1 MRNIF
6 SDKEQTNNLFNQEKN
21 MATKQDIQDLSNQIS
36 AISASLDSVSENL
49 SQYITSMGKNI
60 TTGQINA
67 LQAAISILEATNAKL
82 TSANITSLTV
92 SGMSSLATLTANLAT
107 IASDLNVGGNVD
119 INGNIKASNATFEE
133 ITATTANIANWT
145 VENLTANKITA
156 TEIDVDSIK
165 SNGTVS
171 ANNIESTTATIG
183 NLSGNEIT
191 ANKVTVSNELS
202 SGLGTFDEVKVE
214 NIHWKESVDYPNTTE
229 VYLTV
234 PHFENGTYYL
244 RANGPTKTLFTVEI
258 LNSVDNFFVRW
269 SQALV
274 GYISTMYKIGND
286 SNAQICIHIKNIENV
301 AFTLEYAT
309 VCATP
314 NVSAPVGSVNPPS
327 AYGTRYP
334 VIYKDGNKFFR
345 LVDLANQG
353 SDHHIL
359 SKVSTNVYDDATF
372 TYTFDG
378 TENVIYYD
386 YIPDQSLNKN
396 DNVQFNK
403 IVTSES
409 SATSSDISK
418 DLTVGEKVK
427 LPNIYN
433 GPALTEEEKAALPD
447 DTLLIDTNVI
457 SRKTTKAGTVQI
469 KPFVPYDEN
478 NVSENRPLVYD
489 QVNDVLKKATGDIDI
504 PGNLTVGGNTKL
516 TGDTFIS
523 GDLTVSGT
531 VHSIDQEEIVADG
544 DTVTL
549 RANNNLPLATGQVS
563 GIVVNKYNGT
573 DNLTVATG
581 NDGTL
586 RVGTAEGTDT
596 TYTNIALNHSDG
608 KYYTYENNTYTL
620 LDPQPNGNMTSW
632 TGKDV
637 VGGYTHYATAV
648 FTVIDTTTLSPI
660 ATRDEEENMN
670 DGGVVVWDSNTTSMK
685 TVPLPTNNAQT
696 LVSKWTEDPNTHVI
710 TKGYEWKSNVGVGEH
725 NSIFRGKCLNG
736 NPATMYPILPIGN
749 TKNLPGGGYTI
760 EQVLAN
766 ISAGN
771 FDDIYIGDYFID
783 SNNKVYRIA
792 GLDTEL
798 NKGNTPLT
806 SHHAVIVT
814 DFALTNMGW
823 NHENTTVGGYQSSD
837 VQAYCDGDGQAAI
850 ESVFGA
856 AHVLTVSDVL
866 SKAINATATS
876 PGYPG
881 WQGVT
886 SDWGWFSHK
895 VRLMSEVEVY
905 GARVWSGSFDIGTAN
920 EQFPLFRLMPQLATG
935 LRYSYWLSGIV
946 NATIACCV
954 PDFGSARYYATGG
967 DLGVRVRF
975 LVG

>member
-6 SDKEQTNNLFNQEKN
+6 SDKEQTNNLFNQENN

-36 AISASLDSVSENL
+36 AISASLDNVSENL

-82 TSANITSLTV
+82 TTANITSLTV
-92 SGMSSLATLTANLAT
+92 SGMSSLATLTADLAT
-107 IASDLNVGGNVD
+107 IASDLTVGGNLNVTGD
-119 INGNIKASNATFEE
+119 VKGANATFDE

-156 TEIDVDSIK
+156 TEIESGSIK
-165 SNGTVS
+165 SNGNVE
-171 ANNIESTTATIG
+171 ANNIKSATATIG
-183 NLSGNEIT
+183 NLSGNEII
-191 ANKVTVSNELS
+191 ANKVTVSNEIS

-269 SQALV
+269 SQAIA
-274 GYISTMYKIGND
+274 GYIVTMYKTGEGP
-286 SNAQICIHIKNIENV
+286 SSQICIHIKNLENV

-309 VCATP
+309 ICATP
-314 NVSAPVGSVNPPS
+314 NVAAPVGSVNPPS
-327 AYGTRYP
+327 VYGTRYP

-353 SDHHIL
+353 SDSHIL
-359 SKVSTNVYDDATF
+359 SKVSTNVYDDATL

-378 TENVIYYD
+378 TENVTYYD

-403 IVTSES
+403 ITTSES

-457 SRKTTKAGTVQI
+457 SRKTTKASTVQI
-469 KPFVPYDEN
+469 KPIVPYDEN
-478 NVSENRPLVYD
+478 NEVEKRPLVYD
-489 QVNDVLKKATGDIDI
+489 SVNDVLKKATGDIDV
-504 PGNLTVGGNTKL
+504 PGNLTVGGNNNITGNTTIGGTLETGNTTVNGNTNITGNTTIGGTLDVSGNTKL
-516 TGDTFIS
+516 TGDAFIS

-544 DTVTL
+544 NTVTL

-573 DNLTVATG
+573 DDLAIVTDNEGTV
-581 NDGTL
+581 
-586 RVGTAEGTDT
+586 RVGTGKGTDT

-632 TGKDV
+632 TGKNV
-637 VGGYTHYATAV
+637 VDGYTHYATAV

-660 ATRDEEENMN
+660 ATRDEEANMN
-670 DGGVVVWDSNTTSMK
+670 DGGVVVWDSASISLK
-685 TVPLPTNNAQT
+685 TVPLPTNNAQA

-710 TKGYEWKSNVGVGEH
+710 TKGYEWKSNVG
-725 NSIFRGKCLNG
+725 
-736 NPATMYPILPIGN
+736 
-749 TKNLPGGGYTI
+749 GGG
-760 EQVLAN
+760 LAFVGTRAEYEVAKL
-766 ISAGN
+766 IPEGK
-771 FDDIYIGDYFID
+771 DGYIGPQTLVTITDEDDFI
-783 SNNKVYRIA
+783 
-792 GLDTEL
+792 
-798 NKGNTPLT
+798 
-806 SHHAVIVT
+806 
-814 DFALTNMGW
+814 
-823 NHENTTVGGYQSSD
+823 
-837 VQAYCDGDGQAAI
+837 
-850 ESVFGA
+850 
-856 AHVLTVSDVL
+856 
-866 SKAINATATS
+866 
-876 PGYPG
+876 
-881 WQGVT
+881 
-886 SDWGWFSHK
+886 
-895 VRLMSEVEVY
+895 
-905 GARVWSGSFDIGTAN
+905 
-920 EQFPLFRLMPQLATG
+920 TG
-935 LRYSYWLSGIV
+935 EIK
-946 NATIACCV
+946 
-954 PDFGSARYYATGG
+954 
-967 DLGVRVRF
+967 
-975 LVG
+975 

>member
-6 SDKEQTNNLFNQEKN
+6 SDKEQTNNLFNQENN

-36 AISASLDSVSENL
+36 AISASLDNVSENL

-82 TSANITSLTV
+82 TTANITSLTV
-92 SGMSSLATLTANLAT
+92 SGMSSLASLTADLAT
-107 IASDLNVGGNVD
+107 IASDLSVGGNVD
-119 INGNIKASNATFEE
+119 INGDIKASNATFEE

-156 TEIDVDSIK
+156 TEIEAGSIK

-171 ANNIESTTATIG
+171 ANNIESATATIG
-183 NLSGNEIT
+183 NLSGTEIT
-191 ANKVTVSNELS
+191 ADKVTVNNELS
-202 SGLGTFDEVKVE
+202 SGLGTFDEVKIE
-214 NIHWKESVDYPNTTE
+214 NIHWKEYVDYPNTTE

-258 LNSVDNFFVRW
+258 QNSVDNFFVRW

-274 GYISTMYKIGND
+274 GYIATMYKIGD
-286 SNAQICIHIKNIENV
+286 GSSSQICIHIKNIENV

-309 VCATP
+309 ICATP

-327 AYGTRYP
+327 VYGTRYP

-353 SDHHIL
+353 SDSHIL
-359 SKVSTNVYDDATF
+359 SKVSTNVYDDATL

-403 IVTSES
+403 ITTTEF
-409 SATSSDISK
+409 SATSSDISES
-418 DLTVGEKVK
+418 LTVGEKVK

-433 GPALTEEEKAALPD
+433 GPALTEEEKATLPD

-457 SRKTTKAGTVQI
+457 SRKTTKASTVQI

-489 QVNDVLKKATGDIDI
+489 AVNDVLKKSTGDIDVS
-504 PGNLTVGGNTKL
+504 GNLTVGGNNNITGNTTIDGTLEAGNTKVNGNTNITGNTTIGGTLDVSGDTKL
-516 TGDTFIS
+516 TGNTFIS

-573 DNLTVATG
+573 DDLTVATG

-586 RVGTAEGTDT
+586 RVGTAEGTDN

-608 KYYTYENNTYTL
+608 KYYTYENDTYTL
-620 LDPQPNGNMTSW
+620 LDPQPSGNMTSW

-648 FTVIDTTTLSPI
+648 FTVIDTKTLAAI
-660 ATRDEEENMN
+660 ATRDEETNMN
-670 DGGVVVWDSNTTSMK
+670 DGGVVVWDSNTISLK
-685 TVPLPTNNAQT
+685 TVSLPTNNAQA
-696 LVSKWTEDPNTHVI
+696 LVSKWTEDPDTHVI
-710 TKGYEWKSNVGVGEH
+710 TKGYEWKSNVG
-725 NSIFRGKCLNG
+725 
-736 NPATMYPILPIGN
+736 
-749 TKNLPGGGYTI
+749 GGG
-760 EQVLAN
+760 LAFVGTRAEYEVAKL
-766 ISAGN
+766 IPEGK
-771 FDDIYIGDYFID
+771 DGYIGPQTLVTITDEDDFIT
-783 SNNKVYRIA
+783 
-792 GLDTEL
+792 G
-798 NKGNTPLT
+798 
-806 SHHAVIVT
+806 
-814 DFALTNMGW
+814 
-823 NHENTTVGGYQSSD
+823 
-837 VQAYCDGDGQAAI
+837 
-850 ESVFGA
+850 ES
-856 AHVLTVSDVL
+856 
-866 SKAINATATS
+866 K
-876 PGYPG
+876 
-881 WQGVT
+881 
-886 SDWGWFSHK
+886 
-895 VRLMSEVEVY
+895 
-905 GARVWSGSFDIGTAN
+905 
-920 EQFPLFRLMPQLATG
+920 
-935 LRYSYWLSGIV
+935 
-946 NATIACCV
+946 
-954 PDFGSARYYATGG
+954 
-967 DLGVRVRF
+967 
-975 LVG
+975 

>member
-6 SDKEQTNNLFNQEKN
+6 SDKEQTNNLFNQENN

-36 AISASLDSVSENL
+36 AISASLDNVSENL
-49 SQYITSMGKNI
+49 SQYITAMGKNI

-82 TSANITSLTV
+82 TTANITSLTV
-92 SGMSSLATLTANLAT
+92 SGMSSLASLTADLAT
-107 IASDLNVGGNVD
+107 ISSDLSVGGSVD
-119 INGNIKASNATFEE
+119 INGDIKASNATFEE

-145 VENLTANKITA
+145 VENLTANKINA
-156 TEIDVDSIK
+156 TEIEAGSIK

-171 ANNIESTTATIG
+171 ADNIESATATIG
-183 NLSGNEIT
+183 NLSGSEI
-191 ANKVTVSNELS
+191 AADKVTVSNELS
-202 SGLGTFDEVKVE
+202 SGLGTFDEVKIE
-214 NIHWKESVDYPNTTE
+214 NIHWKEYVDYPNTTE
-229 VYLTV
+229 IYLTV

-258 LNSVDNFFVRW
+258 QNSVDNFFVRW

-274 GYISTMYKIGND
+274 GYISTMYKTGD
-286 SNAQICIHIKNIENV
+286 GPSSQICIHIKNIENV

-309 VCATP
+309 ICATP

-327 AYGTRYP
+327 VYGTRYP

-353 SDHHIL
+353 SDSHIL
-359 SKVSTNVYDDATF
+359 SKVSTNVYDDATL

-386 YIPDQSLNKN
+386 YIPDQSLNKD

-403 IVTSES
+403 ITASES
-409 SATSSDISK
+409 SATTSDISES
-418 DLTVGEKVK
+418 LTVGKKVK

-433 GPALTEEEKAALPD
+433 GPALTEEEKATLPD

-457 SRKTTKAGTVQI
+457 SRKTTKASTVQI

-489 QVNDVLKKATGDIDI
+489 AVNDVLKKSTGDIDVS
-504 PGNLTVGGNTKL
+504 GNLTIGGNTDI
-516 TGDTFIS
+516 TGNTTIGGTLDVSGDTKFTGNTFIS

-573 DNLTVATG
+573 DDLTVATG

-596 TYTNIALNHSDG
+596 TYTNIALNHTDG
-608 KYYTYENNTYTL
+608 KYYTYENDTYTL

-648 FTVIDTTTLSPI
+648 FTVIDTKTLAAI
-660 ATRDEEENMN
+660 ATRDEETNMN
-670 DGGVVVWDSNTTSMK
+670 DGGVVVWDSNTISLK
-685 TVPLPTNNAQT
+685 TVSLPTNNAQA
-696 LVSKWTEDPNTHVI
+696 LVSKWTEDPDTHII
-710 TKGYEWKSNVGVGEH
+710 TKGYEWKSNVG
-725 NSIFRGKCLNG
+725 
-736 NPATMYPILPIGN
+736 
-749 TKNLPGGGYTI
+749 GGG
-760 EQVLAN
+760 LAFVGTRAEYEVAKL
-766 ISAGN
+766 IPEGK
-771 FDDIYIGDYFID
+771 DGYIGPQTLVTITDEDDFIT
-783 SNNKVYRIA
+783 
-792 GLDTEL
+792 G
-798 NKGNTPLT
+798 
-806 SHHAVIVT
+806 
-814 DFALTNMGW
+814 
-823 NHENTTVGGYQSSD
+823 
-837 VQAYCDGDGQAAI
+837 
-850 ESVFGA
+850 ES
-856 AHVLTVSDVL
+856 
-866 SKAINATATS
+866 K
-876 PGYPG
+876 
-881 WQGVT
+881 
-886 SDWGWFSHK
+886 
-895 VRLMSEVEVY
+895 
-905 GARVWSGSFDIGTAN
+905 
-920 EQFPLFRLMPQLATG
+920 
-935 LRYSYWLSGIV
+935 
-946 NATIACCV
+946 
-954 PDFGSARYYATGG
+954 
-967 DLGVRVRF
+967 
-975 LVG
+975 

>member
-36 AISASLDSVSENL
+36 AISDSLDSVSENL

-92 SGMSSLATLTANLAT
+92 SGMSSLASLTADLAT
-107 IASDLNVGGNVD
+107 ISSDLTVGGNATITGD
-119 INGNIKASNATFEE
+119 IKASNATFEE

-156 TEIDVDSIK
+156 TEIEAGSIK
-165 SNGTVS
+165 SNGTIS

-191 ANKVTVSNELS
+191 ADKVTVSNELS
-202 SGLGTFDEVKVE
+202 SALGTFDEVKVE

-244 RANGPTKTLFTVEI
+244 RANGPTRTLFTIEI

-274 GYISTMYKIGND
+274 GYIATMYKTGD
-286 SNAQICIHIKNIENV
+286 GPSSQICIHIKNIENV
-301 AFTLEYAT
+301 AFSLEYAT

-327 AYGTRYP
+327 VYGTRYP

-353 SDHHIL
+353 SDAHIL
-359 SKVSTNVYDDATF
+359 SKVSTNVYDDVTRE
-372 TYTFDG
+372 YTFDG

-386 YIPDQSLNKN
+386 YLPDQSLNTD

-403 IVTSES
+403 ITASEF

-457 SRKTTKAGTVQI
+457 SRKTTKASTVQI

-478 NVSENRPLVYD
+478 NSSENRPLVYD
-489 QVNDVLKKATGDIDI
+489 SVNDVLKKANGDIDI
-504 PGNLTVGGNTKL
+504 PGNLTVGGNNTITGNTTINGTLEAGNTKVNGNTNITGNTTIGGTLDVSGETKL
-516 TGDTFIS
+516 TGDTFVS

-573 DNLTVATG
+573 DDLTVATG

-608 KYYTYENNTYTL
+608 KYYTYENDTYTL

-648 FTVIDTTTLSPI
+648 FTVIDTKTLAAI
-660 ATRDEEENMN
+660 ATRDEETNMN
-670 DGGVVVWDSNTTSMK
+670 DGGVVVWNSDTTSLK
-685 TVPLPTNNAQT
+685 TLPLPTNNAQA
-696 LVSKWTEDPNTHVI
+696 LVSKWTEDPETHVI
-710 TKGYEWKSNVGVGEH
+710 TKGYEWKSNVG
-725 NSIFRGKCLNG
+725 
-736 NPATMYPILPIGN
+736 
-749 TKNLPGGGYTI
+749 GGG
-760 EQVLAN
+760 LAFVGTRAEYEVAKLIPEGKN
-766 ISAGN
+766 G
-771 FDDIYIGDYFID
+771 YIGPQTLVTITDEDDFLE
-783 SNNKVYRIA
+783 
-792 GLDTEL
+792 G
-798 NKGNTPLT
+798 
-806 SHHAVIVT
+806 VI
-814 DFALTNMGW
+814 
-823 NHENTTVGGYQSSD
+823 
-837 VQAYCDGDGQAAI
+837 
-850 ESVFGA
+850 
-856 AHVLTVSDVL
+856 
-866 SKAINATATS
+866 K
-876 PGYPG
+876 
-881 WQGVT
+881 
-886 SDWGWFSHK
+886 
-895 VRLMSEVEVY
+895 
-905 GARVWSGSFDIGTAN
+905 
-920 EQFPLFRLMPQLATG
+920 
-935 LRYSYWLSGIV
+935 
-946 NATIACCV
+946 
-954 PDFGSARYYATGG
+954 
-967 DLGVRVRF
+967 
-975 LVG
+975 

>member
-6 SDKEQTNNLFNQEKN
+6 SDKEQTNNLFNQENN

-36 AISASLDSVSENL
+36 AISASLDNVSENL

-82 TSANITSLTV
+82 TTANITSLTV
-92 SGMSSLATLTANLAT
+92 SGISSLATLTADLAT
-107 IASDLNVGGNVD
+107 ISSDLSVGGSVEITGD
-119 INGNIKASNATFEE
+119 IKASNATFEE

-156 TEIDVDSIK
+156 TEIEAGSIK
-165 SNGTVS
+165 SNGAVS

-191 ANKVTVSNELS
+191 ADKITVRNELS

-258 LNSVDNFFVRW
+258 QNSVDNFFVRW
-269 SQALV
+269 SQAIA
-274 GYISTMYKIGND
+274 GYIATMYKLGND
-286 SNAQICIHIKNIENV
+286 QNSQFCIHIKNIENV
-301 AFTLEYAT
+301 AFSLEYAT

-327 AYGTRYP
+327 VYGTRYP

-353 SDHHIL
+353 SDSHIL
-359 SKVSTNVYDDATF
+359 SKVSTNVYDDATL

-378 TENVIYYD
+378 TENVTYYD

-403 IVTSES
+403 ITASEF

-457 SRKTTKAGTVQI
+457 SRKTTKASTVQI

-478 NVSENRPLVYD
+478 NESEKRPLVYD
-489 QVNDVLKKATGDIDI
+489 AVNDVLKKATGDIDI
-504 PGNLTVGGNTKL
+504 PGNLTVGGNNTITGNTTINGTLESGNTKVNGNTNITGNTTIGGTLDVSGETKL
-516 TGDTFIS
+516 TGNTFIS

-573 DNLTVATG
+573 DDLTVATG

-596 TYTNIALNHSDG
+596 TYTNIALNHTDG
-608 KYYTYENNTYTL
+608 KYYKYENDTYTL

-632 TGKDV
+632 TGKNV

-660 ATRDEEENMN
+660 ATRDEETNMN
-670 DGGVVVWDSNTTSMK
+670 DGGVVVWDSDTISMK
-685 TVPLPTNNAQT
+685 TLPLPTNNAQA
-696 LVSKWTEDPNTHVI
+696 LVSKWIENPETHVI
-710 TKGYEWKSNVGVGEH
+710 TKGYEWKSNVG
-725 NSIFRGKCLNG
+725 
-736 NPATMYPILPIGN
+736 
-749 TKNLPGGGYTI
+749 GGG
-760 EQVLAN
+760 LAFVGTRAEYEVAKL
-766 ISAGN
+766 IPEGK
-771 FDDIYIGDYFID
+771 DGYIGPQT
-783 SNNKVYRIA
+783 
-792 GLDTEL
+792 L
-798 NKGNTPLT
+798 
-806 SHHAVIVT
+806 VT
-814 DFALTNMGW
+814 ITDEDDFL
-823 NHENTTVGGYQSSD
+823 E
-837 VQAYCDGDGQAAI
+837 GD
-850 ESVFGA
+850 E
-856 AHVLTVSDVL
+856 H
-866 SKAINATATS
+866 
-876 PGYPG
+876 
-881 WQGVT
+881 
-886 SDWGWFSHK
+886 
-895 VRLMSEVEVY
+895 
-905 GARVWSGSFDIGTAN
+905 
-920 EQFPLFRLMPQLATG
+920 
-935 LRYSYWLSGIV
+935 
-946 NATIACCV
+946 
-954 PDFGSARYYATGG
+954 
-967 DLGVRVRF
+967 
-975 LVG
+975 

>member
-6 SDKEQTNNLFNQEKN
+6 SDKEQTNNLFNQENN

-67 LQAAISILEATNAKL
+67 LQAAISILESTNAKL
-82 TSANITSLTV
+82 TTANITSLTV
-92 SGMSSLATLTANLAT
+92 SGMSSLATLTADLAT
-107 IASDLNVGGNVD
+107 ISSDLNVGGNFTATGDV
-119 INGNIKASNATFEE
+119 NGANATFEE

-156 TEIDVDSIK
+156 TEIEAGNIK

-171 ANNIESTTATIG
+171 ANNIESATATIG

-191 ANKVTVSNELS
+191 ADKVTVNNELS
-202 SGLGTFDEVKVE
+202 SNLGTFDEVKVE

-258 LNSVDNFFVRW
+258 QNSVDNFFVRW
-269 SQALV
+269 SQAQV
-274 GYISTMYKIGND
+274 GYIATMYKIGD
-286 SNAQICIHIKNIENV
+286 GPNAQICIHIKNIENV
-301 AFTLEYAT
+301 AFSLEYAT

-314 NVSAPVGSVNPPS
+314 NVSAPFGSVNPPS
-327 AYGTRYP
+327 VYGTRYP

-353 SDHHIL
+353 SDSHIL
-359 SKVSTNVYDDATF
+359 SKVSTNVYDDATL

-403 IVTSES
+403 ITTSES

-457 SRKTTKAGTVQI
+457 SRKTTKASTVQI

-478 NVSENRPLVYD
+478 NNSENRPLVYD
-489 QVNDVLKKATGDIDI
+489 SVNDVLKKATGDIDI
-504 PGNLTVGGNTKL
+504 PGNLTIGGNNNITGNTTISGTLEAGNTKVNGDTNITGNTTIDGTLGVSGETKL

-544 DTVTL
+544 NTITL

-573 DNLTVATG
+573 DDLTVATG

-586 RVGTAEGTDT
+586 RVGTAKGTDT

-608 KYYTYENNTYTL
+608 KYYKYENDTYTL

-632 TGKDV
+632 TGKDI

-648 FTVIDTTTLSPI
+648 FTVIDTKTLAAI
-660 ATRDEEENMN
+660 ATRDEETNMN
-670 DGGVVVWDSNTTSMK
+670 DGGVVVWNSDATSLK
-685 TVPLPTNNAQT
+685 TVPLPTNNAQA
-696 LVSKWTEDPNTHVI
+696 LVSKWTEDPETHVI
-710 TKGYEWKSNVGVGEH
+710 TKGYEWKSNVG
-725 NSIFRGKCLNG
+725 
-736 NPATMYPILPIGN
+736 
-749 TKNLPGGGYTI
+749 GGG
-760 EQVLAN
+760 LAFVGTR
-766 ISAGN
+766 AEYEVAKLVPEGK
-771 FDDIYIGDYFID
+771 DGYIGPQT
-783 SNNKVYRIA
+783 
-792 GLDTEL
+792 L
-798 NKGNTPLT
+798 
-806 SHHAVIVT
+806 VT
-814 DFALTNMGW
+814 ITDEDDFL
-823 NHENTTVGGYQSSD
+823 E
-837 VQAYCDGDGQAAI
+837 GDI
-850 ESVFGA
+850 
-856 AHVLTVSDVL
+856 
-866 SKAINATATS
+866 K
-876 PGYPG
+876 
-881 WQGVT
+881 
-886 SDWGWFSHK
+886 
-895 VRLMSEVEVY
+895 
-905 GARVWSGSFDIGTAN
+905 
-920 EQFPLFRLMPQLATG
+920 
-935 LRYSYWLSGIV
+935 
-946 NATIACCV
+946 
-954 PDFGSARYYATGG
+954 
-967 DLGVRVRF
+967 
-975 LVG
+975 

>member
-6 SDKEQTNNLFNQEKN
+6 SDKEQTNNLFNQENN

-82 TSANITSLTV
+82 TTANITSLTV
-92 SGMSSLATLTANLAT
+92 SGISSLATLTADLAT
-107 IASDLNVGGNVD
+107 ISSDLSVGGNVTVTGD
-119 INGNIKASNATFEE
+119 IKASNATFEE

-156 TEIDVDSIK
+156 TEIEAGSIK
-165 SNGTVS
+165 SNGIVS

-191 ANKVTVSNELS
+191 ADNVTVSNELS
-202 SGLGTFDEVKVE
+202 SGLGTFDEVKIE

-258 LNSVDNFFVRW
+258 QNSVDNFFVRW
-269 SQALV
+269 SQALA
-274 GYISTMYKIGND
+274 GYIATMYKIGD
-286 SNAQICIHIKNIENV
+286 YSSSQICIHIKNIENV
-301 AFTLEYAT
+301 SFSLEYAT
-309 VCATP
+309 ICATP

-327 AYGTRYP
+327 VYNTRYP

-353 SDHHIL
+353 SDSHIL
-359 SKVSTNVYDDATF
+359 SKVSTNVYGDATL

-403 IVTSES
+403 ITTSES

-427 LPNIYN
+427 FPNIYN

-447 DTLLIDTNVI
+447 DTLLIDTSVI
-457 SRKTTKAGTVQI
+457 SRKTTKASTVQI

-478 NVSENRPLVYD
+478 NSSENRPLVYD
-489 QVNDVLKKATGDIDI
+489 AVNDVLKKATGDIDI
-504 PGNLTVGGNTKL
+504 PGNLTVGKNTTITGNTTISGTLESGNTKVNGNTTISGALEAGNTKVNGTLDVSGETKL
-516 TGDTFIS
+516 TGNTFIS

-573 DNLTVATG
+573 DDLAIVTDNEGTV
-581 NDGTL
+581 
-586 RVGTAEGTDT
+586 RVGTGKGTDT

-608 KYYTYENNTYTL
+608 KYYTYENDTYTL

-632 TGKDV
+632 TGKNV

-648 FTVIDTTTLSPI
+648 FTVIEKTSLQPLL
-660 ATRDEEENMN
+660 TREEESDLT
-670 DGGVVVWDSNTTSMK
+670 DGAVLVWNAEK
-685 TVPLPTNNAQT
+685 TKAVGTIAPTNSMQT
-696 LVSKWTEDPNTHVI
+696 LVSKI
-710 TKGYEWKSNVGVGEH
+710 TDGKISYEWG
-725 NSIFRGKCLNG
+725 
-736 NPATMYPILPIGN
+736 
-749 TKNLPGGGYTI
+749 
-760 EQVLAN
+760 
-766 ISAGN
+766 SAG
-771 FDDIYIGDYFID
+771 
-783 SNNKVYRIA
+783 SA
-792 GLDTEL
+792 GL
-798 NKGNTPLT
+798 
-806 SHHAVIVT
+806 A
-814 DFALTNMGW
+814 F
-823 NHENTTVGGYQSSD
+823 
-837 VQAYCDGDGQAAI
+837 
-850 ESVFGA
+850 
-856 AHVLTVSDVL
+856 
-866 SKAINATATS
+866 
-876 PGYPG
+876 
-881 WQGVT
+881 
-886 SDWGWFSHK
+886 
-895 VRLMSEVEVY
+895 
-905 GARVWSGSFDIGTAN
+905 IGTRAEYEVAKMIPEGN
-920 EQFPLFRLMPQLATG
+920 EGHIPAKAMVIITDEDDT
-935 LRYSYWLSGIV
+935 V
-946 NATIACCV
+946 K
-954 PDFGSARYYATGG
+954 G
-967 DLGVRVRF
+967 DLK
-975 LVG
+975 

>member
-6 SDKEQTNNLFNQEKN
+6 SDKEQTNNLFNQENN

-36 AISASLDSVSENL
+36 AISASLDNVSENL
-49 SQYITSMGKNI
+49 SQYITAMGKNI

-82 TSANITSLTV
+82 TTANITSLTV
-92 SGMSSLATLTANLAT
+92 SGVSSLATLTADLAT
-107 IASDLNVGGNVD
+107 IASDLTVGGN
-119 INGNIKASNATFEE
+119 INVTGDVKGANATFDE

-156 TEIDVDSIK
+156 TEIEADSIK

-171 ANNIESTTATIG
+171 ADNIESATATIS

-191 ANKVTVSNELS
+191 AGKITVNDELS
-202 SGLGTFDEVKVE
+202 SDLGTFDEAKVG
-214 NIHWKESVDYPNTTE
+214 NIHWKEYVDYPNTTE

-258 LNSVDNFFVRW
+258 QNSVDNFFVRW

-274 GYISTMYKIGND
+274 GYIATMYKIGD
-286 SNAQICIHIKNIENV
+286 GPSSQICIHIKNIENV

-309 VCATP
+309 ICATP
-314 NVSAPVGSVNPPS
+314 NVAAPVGSVNPPS
-327 AYGTRYP
+327 VYGTRYP

-353 SDHHIL
+353 SDSHIL
-359 SKVSTNVYDDATF
+359 SKVSTNVYDDATL

-386 YIPDQSLNKN
+386 YIPDQSLNKD

-403 IVTSES
+403 ITTSDS

-433 GPALTEEEKAALPD
+433 GSALTEEEKAALPD

-457 SRKTTKAGTVQI
+457 SRKTTKASTVQI

-478 NVSENRPLVYD
+478 NESENRPLVYD
-489 QVNDVLKKATGDIDI
+489 AVNDVLKKSTGDIDVS
-504 PGNLTVGGNTKL
+504 GNLTVGGNTNITGNTTIDGTLETGNTTVNGTLDVSGNTTLGGTLDVSGETKL

-573 DNLTVATG
+573 DDLTVATG

-596 TYTNIALNHSDG
+596 NYTNIALNHSDG
-608 KYYTYENNTYTL
+608 KYYTYENDTYTL
-620 LDPQPNGNMTSW
+620 LDPQPSGNMTSW
-632 TGKDV
+632 TGKNV
-637 VGGYTHYATAV
+637 VDGYTHYATAV

-660 ATRDEEENMN
+660 ATRDEETNMN
-670 DGGVVVWDSNTTSMK
+670 DGGVVVWDSNTISLK
-685 TVPLPTNNAQT
+685 TVPLPTNNAQA
-696 LVSKWTEDPNTHVI
+696 LVSKWTEDPDTHVI
-710 TKGYEWKSNVGVGEH
+710 TKGYEWKSNVG
-725 NSIFRGKCLNG
+725 
-736 NPATMYPILPIGN
+736 
-749 TKNLPGGGYTI
+749 GGG
-760 EQVLAN
+760 LAFVGTRAEYEVAKL
-766 ISAGN
+766 IPEGK
-771 FDDIYIGDYFID
+771 DGYIGPQTLVTITDEDDFIT
-783 SNNKVYRIA
+783 
-792 GLDTEL
+792 G
-798 NKGNTPLT
+798 
-806 SHHAVIVT
+806 
-814 DFALTNMGW
+814 
-823 NHENTTVGGYQSSD
+823 
-837 VQAYCDGDGQAAI
+837 
-850 ESVFGA
+850 ES
-856 AHVLTVSDVL
+856 
-866 SKAINATATS
+866 K
-876 PGYPG
+876 
-881 WQGVT
+881 
-886 SDWGWFSHK
+886 
-895 VRLMSEVEVY
+895 
-905 GARVWSGSFDIGTAN
+905 
-920 EQFPLFRLMPQLATG
+920 
-935 LRYSYWLSGIV
+935 
-946 NATIACCV
+946 
-954 PDFGSARYYATGG
+954 
-967 DLGVRVRF
+967 
-975 LVG
+975 

>member
-6 SDKEQTNNLFNQEKN
+6 SDKEQTNNLFNQENN

-36 AISASLDSVSENL
+36 AISASLDSVSESL

-82 TSANITSLTV
+82 TTANITSLTV
-92 SGMSSLATLTANLAT
+92 SGMSSLASLTADLAT
-107 IASDLNVGGNVD
+107 IASDLSVGGSVE
-119 INGNIKASNATFEE
+119 INGDIKASNATFEE

-156 TEIDVDSIK
+156 TEIEAGSIK

-171 ANNIESTTATIG
+171 ADNIESATATIG
-183 NLSGNEIT
+183 NLSGTEIT
-191 ANKVTVSNELS
+191 ADKVTVSNEIS
-202 SGLGTFDEVKVE
+202 SGLGTFDEVKIE
-214 NIHWKESVDYPNTTE
+214 NIHWKEYVDYPNTTE

-258 LNSVDNFFVRW
+258 QNSVDNFFVRW
-269 SQALV
+269 SQAIA
-274 GYISTMYKIGND
+274 GYIATMYKIGND
-286 SNAQICIHIKNIENV
+286 QNSQICIHIKNIENV

-309 VCATP
+309 ICATP
-314 NVSAPVGSVNPPS
+314 NVAAPVGSINPPS
-327 AYGTRYP
+327 EYGTRYP

-353 SDHHIL
+353 SDSHIL
-359 SKVSTNVYDDATF
+359 SKVSTNVYDDATL

-386 YIPDQSLNKN
+386 YIPDQSLNKD

-403 IVTSES
+403 ITTLES
-409 SATSSDISK
+409 SATTSDISES
-418 DLTVGEKVK
+418 LTVGEKVK

-457 SRKTTKAGTVQI
+457 SRKTTKASTVQI

-489 QVNDVLKKATGDIDI
+489 AVNDVLKKSTGDIDI
-504 PGNLTVGGNTKL
+504 SGNLTVGENTTITGNTTVNGTLEAGNTKVNGTLDVSGDTKL
-516 TGDTFIS
+516 TGNTFIS

-573 DNLTVATG
+573 DDLTVATG

-596 TYTNIALNHSDG
+596 QYTNIALNHTDG
-608 KYYTYENNTYTL
+608 KYYTYENDTYTL

-632 TGKDV
+632 TGKNV
-637 VGGYTHYATAV
+637 VDGYTHYATAV
-648 FTVIDTTTLSPI
+648 FTVIDTKTLAAI
-660 ATRDEEENMN
+660 ATRDEEANMS
-670 DGGVVVWDSNTTSMK
+670 DGGVVVWDSDTTSLK
-685 TVPLPTNNAQT
+685 TVPLPTNNAQA

-710 TKGYEWKSNVGVGEH
+710 TKGYEWKSNVG
-725 NSIFRGKCLNG
+725 
-736 NPATMYPILPIGN
+736 
-749 TKNLPGGGYTI
+749 GGG
-760 EQVLAN
+760 LAFVGTRAEYEVAKL
-766 ISAGN
+766 IPEGK
-771 FDDIYIGDYFID
+771 DGYIGPQTLVTITDEDDFI
-783 SNNKVYRIA
+783 
-792 GLDTEL
+792 T
-798 NKGNTPLT
+798 
-806 SHHAVIVT
+806 
-814 DFALTNMGW
+814 
-823 NHENTTVGGYQSSD
+823 
-837 VQAYCDGDGQAAI
+837 GDI
-850 ESVFGA
+850 
-856 AHVLTVSDVL
+856 
-866 SKAINATATS
+866 K
-876 PGYPG
+876 
-881 WQGVT
+881 
-886 SDWGWFSHK
+886 
-895 VRLMSEVEVY
+895 
-905 GARVWSGSFDIGTAN
+905 
-920 EQFPLFRLMPQLATG
+920 
-935 LRYSYWLSGIV
+935 
-946 NATIACCV
+946 
-954 PDFGSARYYATGG
+954 
-967 DLGVRVRF
+967 
-975 LVG
+975 

>member
-6 SDKEQTNNLFNQEKN
+6 SDKEQTNNLFNQENN

-92 SGMSSLATLTANLAT
+92 SGISSLANLTADLAT
-107 IASDLNVGGNVD
+107 ISSDLNVGGNITVT
-119 INGNIKASNATFEE
+119 GNIKASNATFEE

-156 TEIDVDSIK
+156 TEIEAGSIK

-171 ANNIESTTATIG
+171 ANNVESATATIG

-191 ANKVTVSNELS
+191 ADKVTVRNELS
-202 SGLGTFDEVKVE
+202 SSLGTFDEVKVE

-244 RANGPTKTLFTVEI
+244 RANGPTRTLFTVEI

-269 SQALV
+269 SQALA
-274 GYISTMYKIGND
+274 GYIATMYKTGD
-286 SNAQICIHIKNIENV
+286 GPSSQICIHIKNIENV
-301 AFTLEYAT
+301 AFSLEYAT

-327 AYGTRYP
+327 VYGTRYP

-353 SDHHIL
+353 SDAHIL
-359 SKVSTNVYDDATF
+359 SKVSTSVYDDVTRE
-372 TYTFDG
+372 YTFDG

-386 YIPDQSLNKN
+386 YLPDQSLNTN

-403 IVTSES
+403 ITTSES
-409 SATSSDISK
+409 SAISSDISK

-447 DTLLIDTNVI
+447 ETLLIDTNVI
-457 SRKTTKAGTVQI
+457 SRKTTKASTVQI

-478 NVSENRPLVYD
+478 NNSENRPLVYD
-489 QVNDVLKKATGDIDI
+489 SVNDVLKKTTGDIDI
-504 PGNLTVGGNTKL
+504 PGNLTVGGNNNVTGNTKISGTLEAGNTKVNGNTNITGNTTIGGTLDVSGNTKL
-516 TGDTFIS
+516 TGDTFVS

-573 DNLTVATG
+573 DDLTVATG

-596 TYTNIALNHSDG
+596 TYTNIALNHTDG
-608 KYYTYENNTYTL
+608 KYYTYENDTYTL

-648 FTVIDTTTLSPI
+648 FTVIDTKTLSAI
-660 ATRDEEENMN
+660 ATRDEETNMN
-670 DGGVVVWDSNTTSMK
+670 DGGVVVWDSDTISMK
-685 TVPLPTNNAQT
+685 TLPLPTNNAQA

-710 TKGYEWKSNVGVGEH
+710 TKGYEWKSNVG
-725 NSIFRGKCLNG
+725 
-736 NPATMYPILPIGN
+736 
-749 TKNLPGGGYTI
+749 GGG
-760 EQVLAN
+760 LAFVGTRAEYEVAKL
-766 ISAGN
+766 IPEGK
-771 FDDIYIGDYFID
+771 DGYIGPQTLVTITDEDDFIIGE
-783 SNNKVYRIA
+783 NK
-792 GLDTEL
+792 
-798 NKGNTPLT
+798 
-806 SHHAVIVT
+806 
-814 DFALTNMGW
+814 
-823 NHENTTVGGYQSSD
+823 
-837 VQAYCDGDGQAAI
+837 
-850 ESVFGA
+850 
-856 AHVLTVSDVL
+856 
-866 SKAINATATS
+866 
-876 PGYPG
+876 
-881 WQGVT
+881 
-886 SDWGWFSHK
+886 
-895 VRLMSEVEVY
+895 
-905 GARVWSGSFDIGTAN
+905 
-920 EQFPLFRLMPQLATG
+920 
-935 LRYSYWLSGIV
+935 
-946 NATIACCV
+946 
-954 PDFGSARYYATGG
+954 
-967 DLGVRVRF
+967 
-975 LVG
+975 